1 MAKRASASTI
11 AEDTAPKKSPEEV
24 FKEQWPIIVAA
35 KLEQE
40 EAATAQTA
48 ANQAYL
54 ATLKTAKKLGID
66 ITDTKSMVDAL
77 ERNAESLEAARH
89 QISHIVDEV
98 RMQTTLSRERL
109 RWLTRELDKLQ
120 LKVAAGG
127 A

>member
-1 MAKRASASTI
+1 MT
-11 AEDTAPKKSPEEV
+11 DTGL
-24 FKEQWPIIVAA
+24 IDR
-35 KLEQE
+35 
-40 EAATAQTA
+40 
-48 ANQAYL
+48 
-54 ATLKTAKKLGID
+54 AKKLGID